1 MVSLGKLWLVAVVGG
16 LALLCA
22 TGPAQAQPAP
32 SLWLGSTDGGNSGV
46 IVGVGGNPGFVN
58 FTGPLPGSP
67 NLVINVTTGVSTYNG
82 SGSGSGSLDLNSV
95 NVSVGA
101 HAAPITLYILL
112 SDTSYG
118 PVGPGSLNLSIGGT
132 LDASGTTSLTATG
145 VKDPTNTLFDGFTPT
160 VPPGSPSGG
169 SIFATL
175 GPFTGSGGFHGD
187 TSVGH
192 DALGL
197 YSLTEEVTITFAAS
211 TALTQTVSFDFA
223 LNNSAV
229 PEPSTMALAG
239 IGALGFIAYGLR
251 RRRATGA

>member
-67 NLVINVTTGVSTYNG
+67 NLVINVTTGISTYNG
-82 SGSGSGSLDLNSV
+82 GGPGTGSLDLNSV

-175 GPFTGSGGFHGD
+175 GPFTGSGGFSGD

-197 YSLTEEVTITFAAS
+197 YSLTEEVAITFAAS
-211 TALTQTVSFDFA
+211 TANTQTVSFDFN
-223 LNNSAV
+223 LNNSVA
-229 PEPSTMALAG
+229 PEPSAIALAG
-239 IGALGFIAYGLR
+239 IGALGFIGYGLR